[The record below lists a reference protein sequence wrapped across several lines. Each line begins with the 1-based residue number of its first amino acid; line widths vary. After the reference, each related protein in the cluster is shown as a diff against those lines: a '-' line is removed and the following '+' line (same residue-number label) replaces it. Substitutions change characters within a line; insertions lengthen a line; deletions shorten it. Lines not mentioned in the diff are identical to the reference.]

1 MPGIRV
7 RQLIAERARQR
18 LQARLA
24 QEAADRAMIEKDE
37 RDYLTRERAAAY
49 LRISLHQLRRQIT
62 AGTSPA
68 YIKRGTTAQAAI
80 RFPRSE
86 LAAYL
91 ADPAGYMATRNERM
105 AALAAAA
112 AADD

>member
-7 RQLIAERARQR
+7 RQFGNERARQR
-18 LQARLA
+18 HAARAAQA
-24 QEAADRAMIEKDE
+24 AADRALIDEYE

-49 LRISLHQLRRQIT
+49 LGISIHTLRRQIT

-68 YIKRGTTAQAAI
+68 YIKHGAAAQATV

-86 LAAYL
+86 LDDYL

-112 AADD
+112 AADE

>member
-24 QEAADRAMIEKDE
+24 QEAADRAMVEQDE
-37 RDYLTRERAAAY
+37 RDYLTRERAAAV
-49 LRISLHQLRRQIT
+49 LGISIFQLRRAIT
-62 AGTSPA
+62 RGTSPA

-86 LAAYL
+86 LDDYL
-91 ADPAGYMATRNERM
+91 ADPAGYLTTRAERM
-105 AALAAAA
+105 AAWAEA